1 MCSPPYAPGKTIS
14 DKLLIKVNNSHI
26 NMLKHF
32 ALVISISCLLPGCQS
47 MSQQKPAAEREQAAA
62 KGNPVEPV
70 QAGPAAHI
78 EPAPVAQDP
87 DDLWVRVRGELS
99 WQDIDNPRVSKAV
112 DHYLAQPGYMPMI
125 SERGSLYL
133 YYIVEEIEKRGMPT
147 EIAFV
152 PLVESTLDPFAYSP
166 GTAAGLWQIMPAT
179 GEHLGLQQD
188 WWFDGRRSVR
198 DSTRAALDYLEQ
210 MHRRFDGDWL
220 LALAAYN
227 AGAGRVSR
235 ARQANLERGL
245 PADFWSL
252 QLPRETRHYVPKIL
266 ALGHIVADPDMF
278 EVVIPP
284 VPNEPAFEVAD
295 TGGQIELAMAAELAD
310 VNIETLRELNPG
322 QLRWA
327 TAPDRPPELLV
338 PVGTAA
344 RLAEEAAQLTPA
356 ERVRWQYYQIRPG
369 DNLIG
374 IAKQFGTSVALLR
387 RANNI
392 RGSMIRAGGTLM
404 IPSSPDWQ
412 AGYAMAGPGKPPAVD
427 YKVRHG
433 DSLYRI
439 AGKHAISVD
448 DIVSWNS
455 LDPRKY
461 LQPGQ
466 LLTLYVNGF

>member
-1 MCSPPYAPGKTIS
+1 
-14 DKLLIKVNNSHI
+14 
-26 NMLKHF
+26 MLKHF
-32 ALVISISCLLPGCQS
+32 ILVLSMLCLLPGCQS
-47 MSQQKPAAEREQAAA
+47 MSQQEPAAESVQVAA
-62 KGNPVEPV
+62 KVTTVVPAQAVSVAQVET
-70 QAGPAAHI
+70 
-78 EPAPVAQDP
+78 APVVEDP

-99 WQDIDNPRVSKAV
+99 WQDIDNAHVSKAV
-112 DHYLAQPGYMPMI
+112 NHYLSQPGYMPMI

-133 YYIVEEIEKRGMPT
+133 YYIVEEIEKRGMPM

-166 GTAAGLWQIMPAT
+166 GSAAGLWQIMPTT

-198 DSTRAALDYLEQ
+198 ESTRVALDYLEQ
-210 MHRRFDGDWL
+210 LHQRFDGDWL

-235 ARQANLERGL
+235 ARRANLERGL

-252 QLPRETRHYVPKIL
+252 QLPRETRGYVPKVL

-284 VPNEPAFEVAD
+284 VANEPAFEVAD

-310 VNIETLRELNPG
+310 VNLETLRELNPG

-356 ERVRWQYYQIRPG
+356 ERVRWQYYRIRPG

-374 IAKQFGTSVALLR
+374 IAKQFGTSVALLQ
-387 RANNI
+387 RANSI

-412 AGYAMAGPGKPPAVD
+412 AGFAMAGPGKTPAVD

-433 DSLYRI
+433 DSLHRI
-439 AGKHAISVD
+439 AGKYAISVD
-448 DIVSWNS
+448 DIVSWNG
-455 LDPRKY
+455 LDPGKY

-466 LLTLYVNGF
+466 LLTLYVNGL